1 MKDLK
6 QAAAKGFLWSS
17 IERFSVQSV
26 QFVIELFL
34 ARLLLPSDYGLIGM
48 MAIFIAISHTFVNSG
63 FVTALIQKKNRDELD
78 YSTTFYFNLV
88 VATFFYLVLFFASP
102 LIAKFYN
109 QTLLISLIRTMGGV
123 IIINALSVVQRA
135 KLTINFDFKTQTKAS
150 LISVL
155 ISGGLS
161 IYLAILGWGV
171 WSLIVLS
178 LLKSII
184 NTFILWIISGWIP
197 RNGFSYSRFKELFSF
212 GYKILLSGLL
222 GTFFRNIYLL
232 VIGKFFSANILGYY
246 TRAQQF
252 SNFPAINLTSI
263 LERIAF
269 PTLSELQD
277 NNEKLIF
284 VYKKF
289 MKMVSLVIF
298 PVMIG
303 LAVLASPL
311 VNVILTEK
319 WDGIVWMLQILS
331 ISMMTYPMS
340 VISLSAINVKGRSDI
355 YLKIEIIK
363 RVLVALSL
371 VITIPIGINAVVI
384 GQLIISL
391 SSMFINLYFTNK
403 LIRFG
408 ILDLIKNLLPI
419 LLLSIIM
426 GIVVHFSILFLT
438 SLYLKLFIGISV
450 GIVVYLSI
458 AWISNL
464 GDIREVKYIKK
475 LIFRNSN
482 EA

>member
-6 QAAAKGFLWSS
+6 KVAVKGFLWSS
-17 IERFSVQSV
+17 IERFSAQSV

-63 FVTALIQKKNRDELD
+63 FATALMQKKNRDEID
-78 YSTTFYFNLV
+78 YSTTFYFNIV
-88 VATFFYLVLFFASP
+88 VATFFYLVLFFTSP

-109 QTLLISLIRTMGGV
+109 QPLLTSLIRTMGIV
-123 IIINALSVVQRA
+123 IIVNALSVVQRA

-155 ISGGLS
+155 IAGALS
-161 IYLAILGWGV
+161 IYLAFIGWGV
-171 WSLIVLS
+171 WSLIVLI

-184 NTFILWIISGWIP
+184 NTFILWIVSGWVP
-197 RNGFSYSRFKELFSF
+197 RNGFSYERFKGLFSF
-212 GYKILLSGLL
+212 GYKLLLSGLL

-252 SNFPAINLTSI
+252 SDFPAVSLTSI
-263 LERIAF
+263 LEKVAF

-277 NNEKLIF
+277 DNEKLIF
-284 VYKKF
+284 VYKKII
-289 MKMVSLVIF
+289 KMSSLVIF

-311 VNVILTEK
+311 INVILTEK

-331 ISMMTYPMS
+331 VSMMTYPIS
-340 VISLSAINVKGRSDI
+340 VISLNAINVKGRSDI

-371 VITIPIGINAVVI
+371 VVTIPIGINAVVI
-384 GQLIISL
+384 GQLIISIF
-391 SSMFINLYFTNK
+391 SMCINLFYTNK

-408 ILDLIKNLLPI
+408 MWNLIKNLLPI
-419 LLLSIIM
+419 LLLSIAM
-426 GIVVHFSILFLT
+426 GIVVHFSVMFLT
-438 SLYLKLFIGISV
+438 LFYLKIIVGIFV

-458 AWISNL
+458 AWILNF
-464 GDIREVKYIKK
+464 GDIREVKYLLK